1 MPFCPKCRTEYVPG
15 VRTCADCGI
24 PLVASLPPEPTPED
38 VHWAELPSFPTLPQG
53 EMVRAELERRGI
65 RTMLKKDVF
74 ASGFG
79 RHGTVIFVPQE
90 LYDEAAAIRQEMI
103 GD

>member
-1 MPFCPKCRTEYVPG
+1 MPFCPSCRTEYVAG
-15 VRTCADCGI
+15 VARCADCGTA
-24 PLVASLPPEPTPED
+24 LVSTLPPEPVPED
-38 VHWAELPSFPTLPQG
+38 VHWAELPSFPTLAEG
-53 EMVRAELERRGI
+53 EMVQAELERRGI

-79 RHGTVIFVPQE
+79 GQGTVIFVPQDR
-90 LYDEAAAIRQEMI
+90 YDEATTIRREMI